1 MITKDDVQDIALAKT
16 DDHRRCTIVLGTK
29 QL

>member
-16 DDHRRCTIVLGTK
+16 DDHRRCTIVLSTGY
-29 QL
+29 L